1 MNTDKDTNALGKIEA
16 ADPVYPEQ
24 ELTGKILECAF
35 AVHNALGTGFL
46 ERVYSNALAL
56 ELRRNEIDCVRE
68 VPLKV
73 TYRGVIVGD
82 YVADILVA
90 GRVSIE
96 LKACAVLDS
105 NHAAQIMNYLRASE
119 LRVGLLLNFGRPK
132 LAYRRF
138 VC

>member
-1 MNTDKDTNALGKIEA
+1 MILMNTDKDTNALGKIEA

-35 AVHNALGTGFL
+35 AVHNTLGAGFL

-56 ELRRNEIDCVRE
+56 ELRGIEIDCVRE
-68 VPLKV
+68 APLKV
-73 TYRGVIVGD
+73 TYRDVIVGD
-82 YVADILVA
+82 YVADT
-90 GRVSIE
+90 GRVLIE

-105 NHAAQIMNYLRASE
+105 NHAAQIMNYLRASGI
-119 LRVGLLLNFGRPK
+119 RIGLLLNFGRPK
-132 LAYRRF
+132 LEYRRF